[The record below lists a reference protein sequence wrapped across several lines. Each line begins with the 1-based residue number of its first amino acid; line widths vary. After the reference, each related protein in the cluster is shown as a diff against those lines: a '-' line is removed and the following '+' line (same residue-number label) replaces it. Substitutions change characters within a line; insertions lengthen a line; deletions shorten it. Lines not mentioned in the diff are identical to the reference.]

1 MSRVI
6 ARQRC
11 ASAKLSEMEFIE
23 FVLSYLREPPAR
35 VLEVGCGEEGGL
47 VPELVREGYDV
58 LGIDP
63 HAPDGSGFRRITLEE
78 LEELATFDA
87 VVASR
92 VLHHV
97 NPLDRGLDKLA
108 RLAPLL
114 LVDDF
119 AHERIDDPT
128 RSWYEARYREL
139 AAGGADPKAPADLGE
154 WRWRHP
160 DLHSGAAVLAALE
173 ARFDEQ
179 FFEWRPYFYRWLR
192 DPATEQAERDLIAA
206 GEIQA
211 IGLRYA
217 GVARTETVRS
227 DAPSL

>member
-1 MSRVI
+1 
-6 ARQRC
+6 
-11 ASAKLSEMEFIE
+11 MEFIE
-23 FVLSYLREPPAR
+23 FVLSYLPDRPAQ
-35 VLEVGCGEEGGL
+35 VLEIGCGDEGGL
-47 VPELVREGYDV
+47 VPELAHAGYDV

-63 HAPDGSGFRRITLEE
+63 HAPDGPAYRRISLEE
-78 LEELATFDA
+78 LEEPARFDA

-97 NPLDRGLDKLA
+97 EPLDGGLDKLA

-119 AHERIDDPT
+119 AHERIDGPT
-128 RSWYEARYREL
+128 RAWYEARYREL
-139 AAGGADPKAPADLGE
+139 AANGPEPKAPADLGE

-160 DLHSGAAVLAALE
+160 GLHSGDAVLAALE
-173 ARFDEQ
+173 PRYDALFSER
-179 FFEWRPYFYRWLR
+179 RPYFYRWLR
-192 DPATEQAERDLIAA
+192 DPATERVERDLIAA

-227 DAPSL
+227 AAPSR